1 MAKAAKK
8 DTSKST
14 KVVEK
19 KKNPKPDFTPKHPVV
34 KTKGVVV
41 AEKPPIFYWG
51 EGTFVVQEEGAS
63 STWNESSRQLALDA
77 AQDFL
82 LTYLPAARGPIFAF
96 AEKVSL
102 SNTWKEISDEEY
114 RFFGGILTKGS
125 HMKRQRFWK
134 FVSYIGKGRIPPD
147 LTLRIQHDPY
157 TFSGAGRADAME
169 YLIDEIK
176 KTAIKM
182 LGDGTSADVG
192 MNPETLLRWHCTVAD
207 WKPLYEWRV
216 ESQVAPHDYD
226 KTNDKGYK
234 TLADWSTHPYRVN

>member
-1 MAKAAKK
+1 MAKATKK
-8 DTSKST
+8 DTNKTT
-14 KVVEK
+14 KPTKNVVEK
-19 KKNPKPDFTPKHPVV
+19 KKGPKPDFTPRHPLV
-34 KTKGVVV
+34 KTKGKEVLV
-41 AEKPPIFYWG
+41 EKPPIFYWG
-51 EGTFVVQEEGAS
+51 EGTFVVQEEGAA

-102 SNTWKEISDEEY
+102 RDTWKEISDEEY

-134 FVSYIGKGRIPPD
+134 FVSYIGKSRIPPD
-147 LTLRIQHDPY
+147 LTLRIQNDPY
-157 TFSGAGRADAME
+157 TFSGVERADAME
-169 YLIDEIK
+169 YLIGEIK
-176 KTAIKM
+176 KTA
-182 LGDGTSADVG
+182 LELLSGG

-226 KTNDKGYK
+226 KTKDKGYK
-234 TLADWSTHPYRVN
+234 TLADWSTHP